1 VKQTSAYGEILASS
15 SRLESDNYDKTDEKH
30 KIDESEDVPTAN
42 KRSRAMTV
50 LPKKNKK
57 TSK

>member
-15 SRLESDNYDKTDEKH
+15 SRLDTDNYDQTDEKH
-30 KIDESEDVPTAN
+30 KVDESEDVPTAN